1 MSWWRRLV
9 PRTLAGKF
17 LVFQL
22 GVVGLVLLVAGLV
35 SVRESTS
42 QFASSS
48 GDRVLGAA
56 ENVAGNPLVKTGG
69 DLNPATT
76 LAPVAEAARI
86 QSGATVVLVADVDRQ
101 ITTSTDPTL
110 VGAALVLPEESAW
123 TGRSWDGDLTLGGQR
138 LIAASVPVFSE
149 QGGLIGLALVGEQ
162 YPDTWSIL
170 RSGVPELLL
179 LILLAAA
186 AGVTGSWLLARRIKK
201 QTHGLEP
208 EQIASLADH
217 REALLHSI
225 REGVLGVGPAG
236 QVTVVNDG
244 ARALLDLPAD
254 CVGRDVAD
262 HGLEPDLLDVLLGR
276 RTGTDV
282 VVVHR
287 DRVLVVNRRTARTG
301 GRSGVASGTVT
312 TLRDRSELIAVQ
324 RQLGA
329 TRNAT
334 DTLRAQ
340 THEFD
345 NQLHVISGLLQL
357 SEYDE
362 ARTYVSGLTRRRAEL
377 DSAVT
382 ARIEDP
388 PLAALLVAKS
398 SLAAESRVELAIS
411 PATRCPRLPSEL
423 STDVATVVGNL
434 VDNALDA
441 VANSAEALV
450 TIEVTVDDAQVHIT
464 VSDSGPGVTPEAQEK
479 IFDRGFSTKSAAV
492 VGGRGIGLS
501 LVRRICEQRGG
512 AVGVHYAE
520 GAVFTAVL
528 PVRSVS
534 EPAAPEPDQLAAVRV
549 GSAGGAVT
557 AATRAEQPQ
566 VGASIEQEAR

>member
-1 MSWWRRLV
+1 
-9 PRTLAGKF
+9 
-17 LVFQL
+17 
-22 GVVGLVLLVAGLV
+22 
-35 SVRESTS
+35 
-42 QFASSS
+42 
-48 GDRVLGAA
+48 
-56 ENVAGNPLVKTGG
+56 
-69 DLNPATT
+69 
-76 LAPVAEAARI
+76 
-86 QSGATVVLVADVDRQ
+86 VVLVADVDRR
-101 ITTSTDPTL
+101 IISSTDPTL
-110 VGAALVLPEESAW
+110 VGEALALPDDSAW
-123 TGRSWDGDLTLGGQR
+123 TGRSWDGDLTLGGER
-138 LIAASVPVFSE
+138 LIAASVPIYSDLGE
-149 QGGLIGLALVGEQ
+149 LIGLALVGEE

-179 LILLAAA
+179 LILLAAS
-186 AGVTGSWLLARRIKK
+186 AGVAGSWLLARRVKK

-208 EQIASLADH
+208 AQIASLADH

-225 REGVLGVGPAG
+225 REGVLGVGPTG
-236 QVTVVNDG
+236 LVTVVNDG
-244 ARALLDLPAD
+244 ARELLDLPDDA
-254 CVGRDVAD
+254 VGRDVGD
-262 HGLEPDLLDVLLGR
+262 LDLEPDLLDVIRGT
-276 RTGTDV
+276 RTGIDL

-301 GRSGVASGTVT
+301 GRSGVSSGTVT

-357 SEYDE
+357 KEYDE
-362 ARTYVSGLTRRRAEL
+362 ARDYVGGLTRRRAEV

-388 PLAALLVAKS
+388 PLAALMVAKS
-398 SLAAESRVELAIS
+398 SLAAESRVELEIS
-411 PATRCPRLPSEL
+411 PATRCPRLPADL

-441 VANSAEALV
+441 VANLAHASIKVEITA
-450 TIEVTVDDAQVHIT
+450 DDSDVHIT
-464 VSDSGPGVTPEAQEK
+464 VSDSGPGVSPDAAK
-479 IFDRGFSTKSAAV
+479 RIFDRGFSTKSAAV

-512 AVGVHYAE
+512 AVGVQYAD

-528 PVRSVS
+528 PLRVPVPESVAPS
-534 EPAAPEPDQLAAVRV
+534 TDTTVDEAGIAPVPANR
-549 GSAGGAVT
+549 GT
-557 AATRAEQPQ
+557 K
-566 VGASIEQEAR
+566 

>member
-1 MSWWRRLV
+1 M

-17 LVFQL
+17 LLFQL
-22 GVVGLVLLVAGLV
+22 GVVGLVLMVAGAV
-35 SVRESTS
+35 SVRQSTS

-56 ENVAGNPLVKTGG
+56 ENVAGNPLVKRDGQA
-69 DLNPATT
+69 LNPATE
-76 LAPVAEAARI
+76 LAPTAEAARI
-86 QSGATVVLVADVDRQ
+86 QSGATVVLLTNVDRQ
-101 ITTSTDPTL
+101 IITSTDPTL
-110 VGAALVLPEESAW
+110 IGTTLTLPDDSAW
-123 TGRSWDGDLTLGGQR
+123 TGRSWDGDLTLGGER
-138 LIAASVPVFSE
+138 LIAASVPIYSDS
-149 QGGLIGLALVGEQ
+149 GALIGLALVGEE

-179 LILLAAA
+179 LILLAAS
-186 AGVTGSWLLARRIKK
+186 AGVAGSWLLARRIKK

-208 EQIASLADH
+208 AQIASLADH

-225 REGVLGVGPAG
+225 REGVLGVGPTG
-236 QVTVVNDG
+236 LVTVANDG
-244 ARALLDLPAD
+244 ARSLLDLPEDA
-254 CVGRDVAD
+254 VGQDIGD
-262 HGLEPDLLDVLLGR
+262 LGLEEDLLDVIRGN
-276 RTGTDV
+276 RTGIDL
-282 VVVHR
+282 VVVHG

-357 SEYDE
+357 GEYGE
-362 ARTYVSGLTRRRAEL
+362 ARDYVAGLTRRRAEV

-398 SLAAESRVELAIS
+398 SLAAESLVELEIS
-411 PATRCPRLPSEL
+411 PATRCPRLPADL

-441 VANSAEALV
+441 VANLANASVRVEITADETDV
-450 TIEVTVDDAQVHIT
+450 HVTVA
-464 VSDSGPGVTPEAQEK
+464 DSGPGVQPDTAK
-479 IFDRGFSTKSAAV
+479 RIFDRGFSTKSAAV
-492 VGGRGIGLS
+492 LGGRGIGLS

-512 AVGVHYAE
+512 AVGVQYAD

-528 PVRSVS
+528 PVRA
-534 EPAAPEPDQLAAVRV
+534 PAPESSAVGETNDQAGIPPV
-549 GSAGGAVT
+549 SANGVM
-557 AATRAEQPQ
+557 R
-566 VGASIEQEAR
+566 

>member
-1 MSWWRRLV
+1 LT

-17 LVFQL
+17 LLFQL
-22 GVVGLVLLVAGLV
+22 GVVGLVLLVAGAV
-35 SVRESTS
+35 SVRQATS

-56 ENVAGNPLVKTGG
+56 ENVAGNPLVKDGG
-69 DLNPATT
+69 VVPNPATD

-86 QSGATVVLVADVDRQ
+86 QSGATVVLLADVDRR
-101 ITTSTDPTL
+101 IITSTDPTRI
-110 VGAALVLPEESAW
+110 GSTLVLPEESAW
-123 TGRSWDGDLTLGGQR
+123 SGRSWDGDLTLDGQR
-138 LIAASVPVFSE
+138 LIAASAPIYDDTGNLV
-149 QGGLIGLALVGEQ
+149 GLALVGEQ

-186 AGVTGSWLLARRIKK
+186 AGIAGSWLLARRIKK

-208 EQIASLADH
+208 AQIASLADH

-225 REGVLGVGPAG
+225 REGVLGVDPAG
-236 QVTVVNDG
+236 YVTVVNDG
-244 ARALLDLPAD
+244 ARSLLDLPED
-254 CVGRDVAD
+254 CVGRDVRD
-262 HGLEPDLLDVLLGR
+262 LGLEPDLLDVVMGR
-276 RTGTDV
+276 RTGTDL

-301 GRSGVASGTVT
+301 GKTGVSSGTVT

-357 SEYDE
+357 AEYDE
-362 ARTYVSGLTRRRAEL
+362 VRDYVAALTRRRAEI

-388 PLAALLVAKS
+388 PLAALMVAKS
-398 SLAAESRVELAIS
+398 SLASESRVQLEIS
-411 PATRCPRLPSEL
+411 TATRCPRLPSEL

-441 VANSAEALV
+441 VANSAHAAITL
-450 TIEVTVDDAQVHIT
+450 EVTADDSAVT
-464 VSDSGPGVTPEAQEK
+464 VVVSDTGPGVSPESAAR

-501 LVRRICEQRGG
+501 LVRRICEERGG
-512 AVGVHYAE
+512 AVGVQYAD

-528 PVRSVS
+528 PVR
-534 EPAAPEPDQLAAVRV
+534 APEHVAAGDDGTDAPAVV
-549 GSAGGAVT
+549 GGQGT
-557 AATRAEQPQ
+557 TR
-566 VGASIEQEAR
+566 

>member
-1 MSWWRRLV
+1 MSRWRRFG

-17 LVFQL
+17 LLFQL
-22 GVVGLVLLVAGLV
+22 GVVGLVLMVAGVV
-35 SVRESTS
+35 SVRQSTS
-42 QFASSS
+42 QFASNS

-56 ENVAGNPLVKTGG
+56 ENVAGNPLVKADGRTF
-69 DLNPATT
+69 NPRTE

-86 QSGATVVLVADVDRQ
+86 QSGSSVVLITDIDRR
-101 ITTSTDPTL
+101 IITSTDPTL
-110 VGAALVLPEESAW
+110 YETTLSLPDDSAW
-123 TGRSWDGDLTLGGQR
+123 TGRSWDGDLTLGGER
-138 LIAASVPVFSE
+138 LIAASAPIFSDS
-149 QGGLIGLALVGEQ
+149 GALIGLALVGEE

-179 LILLAAA
+179 LILLAAS
-186 AGVTGSWLLARRIKK
+186 AGVAGSWLLARRVKK

-208 EQIASLADH
+208 AQIASLADH

-225 REGVLGVGPAG
+225 REGVLGVGPSG

-244 ARALLDLPAD
+244 ARSLLDLPEDA
-254 CVGRDVAD
+254 VGRDVGD
-262 HGLEPDLLDVLLGR
+262 LDLEPDLLDVIRGN
-276 RTGTDV
+276 RTGIDLI
-282 VVVHR
+282 VVHR

-301 GRSGVASGTVT
+301 GRSGVSSGTVT

-357 SEYDE
+357 QEYGE
-362 ARTYVSGLTRRRAEL
+362 ARDYVAGLTRRRAEV

-388 PLAALLVAKS
+388 PLAALMVAKS
-398 SLAAESRVELAIS
+398 SLAAESRVELLIS

-441 VANSAEALV
+441 VANLAQAAV
-450 TIEVTVDDAQVHIT
+450 KVEVTADDTDVHIT
-464 VSDSGPGVTPEAQEK
+464 VSDSGPGVSPDAAK
-479 IFDRGFSTKSAAV
+479 RIFDRGFSTKSAAT

-512 AVGVHYAE
+512 AVGVQYAD

-528 PVRSVS
+528 PLRVPGPETTAPTNDETGVPPV
-534 EPAAPEPDQLAAVRV
+534 PANR
-549 GSAGGAVT
+549 G
-557 AATRAEQPQ
+557 
-566 VGASIEQEAR
+566 

>member
-1 MSWWRRLV
+1 M

-17 LVFQL
+17 LLFQL
-22 GVVGLVLLVAGLV
+22 GVVGLVLMVAGAV
-35 SVRESTS
+35 SVRQSTS

-56 ENVAGNPLVKTGG
+56 ENVAGNPLVKRDGQA
-69 DLNPATT
+69 LNPATE
-76 LAPVAEAARI
+76 LAPTAEAARI
-86 QSGATVVLVADVDRQ
+86 QSGATVVLLTNVDRQ
-101 ITTSTDPTL
+101 IITSTDPTL
-110 VGAALVLPEESAW
+110 IGTTLTLPDDSAW
-123 TGRSWDGDLTLGGQR
+123 TGRSWDGDLTLGGER
-138 LIAASVPVFSE
+138 LIAASVPIYSDS
-149 QGGLIGLALVGEQ
+149 GALIGLALVGEE

-179 LILLAAA
+179 LILLAAS
-186 AGVTGSWLLARRIKK
+186 AGVAGSWLLARRIKK

-208 EQIASLADH
+208 AQIASLADH

-225 REGVLGVGPAG
+225 REGVLGVGPTG
-236 QVTVVNDG
+236 LVTVANDG
-244 ARALLDLPAD
+244 ARSLLDLPEDA
-254 CVGRDVAD
+254 VGQDIGD
-262 HGLEPDLLDVLLGR
+262 LGLEEDLLDVIRGN
-276 RTGTDV
+276 RTGIDL
-282 VVVHR
+282 VVVHG

-357 SEYDE
+357 GEYGE
-362 ARTYVSGLTRRRAEL
+362 ARDYVAGLTRRRAEV

-398 SLAAESRVELAIS
+398 SLAAESLVELEIS
-411 PATRCPRLPSEL
+411 PATRCPRLPADL

-441 VANSAEALV
+441 VANLANASVRVEITADETDV
-450 TIEVTVDDAQVHIT
+450 HVTVA
-464 VSDSGPGVTPEAQEK
+464 DSGPGVQPDTAK
-479 IFDRGFSTKSAAV
+479 RIFDRGFSTKSAAV

-512 AVGVHYAE
+512 AVGVQYAD

-528 PVRSVS
+528 PVRA
-534 EPAAPEPDQLAAVRV
+534 PAPESSAVGETNDQAGIPPV
-549 GSAGGAVT
+549 SANGVM
-557 AATRAEQPQ
+557 R
-566 VGASIEQEAR
+566 

>member
-1 MSWWRRLV
+1 MSWWHRLT

-17 LVFQL
+17 LLFQL

-35 SVRESTS
+35 SVRQATS

-48 GDRVLGAA
+48 GERVLGAA
-56 ENVAGNPLVKTGG
+56 ENIAGNPLVKKSGVVPS
-69 DLNPATT
+69 PATD
-76 LAPVAEAARI
+76 LAPAAEATRI
-86 QSGATVVLVADVDRQ
+86 QSGATVVLLADVDRQ
-101 ITTSTDPTL
+101 IITSTDPTRI
-110 VGAALVLPEESAW
+110 GATLVLPDDSAW
-123 TGRSWDGDLTLGGQR
+123 TGRSWDGDLTLDGQR
-138 LIAASVPVFSE
+138 LIAASVPIYNDA
-149 QGGLIGLALVGEQ
+149 GNLIGLAVVGEQ

-179 LILLAAA
+179 LILLAAT
-186 AGVTGSWLLARRIKK
+186 AGIAGSWLLARRIKK

-208 EQIASLADH
+208 AQIASLADH

-225 REGVLGVGPAG
+225 REGVLGVGPSG

-244 ARALLDLPAD
+244 ARSLLDLPED
-254 CVGRDVAD
+254 CVGRDVRAL
-262 HGLEPDLLDVLLGR
+262 GLEPDLLDVVMGL
-276 RTGTDV
+276 RTGIDL

-301 GRSGVASGTVT
+301 DKSSVSSGTVT

-345 NQLHVISGLLQL
+345 NQLHVISGLLEL
-357 SEYDE
+357 AEYDE
-362 ARTYVSGLTRRRAEL
+362 VRDYVAALTRRRADL

-388 PLAALLVAKS
+388 PLAALMVAKS
-398 SLAAESRVELAIS
+398 SLAAESRVQLEIS
-411 PATRCPRLPSEL
+411 AATRCPPLPSDM

-441 VANSAEALV
+441 VANSAQAAV
-450 TIEVTVDDAQVHIT
+450 TVEVTADESAVTV
-464 VSDSGPGVTPEAQEK
+464 VSDTGPGVSPDSAAR

-501 LVRRICEQRGG
+501 LVRRICEERGG
-512 AVGVHYAE
+512 AVGVQDAD

-528 PVRSVS
+528 PVR
-534 EPAAPEPDQLAAVRV
+534 PPEPVAAGAEGTDAPPV
-549 GSAGGAVT
+549 SAGTDEMAVK
-557 AATRAEQPQ
+557 
-566 VGASIEQEAR
+566 

>member
-22 GVVGLVLLVAGLV
+22 GVVALVLLVAGLV

-56 ENVAGNPLVKTGG
+56 ENVAGNPLVKTGTE
-69 DLNPATT
+69 LNPATT

-86 QSGATVVLVADVDRQ
+86 QSGATVVLVADGTRG
-101 ITTSTDPTL
+101 IIASTDPTL
-110 VGAALVLPEESAW
+110 LGTELSLPEESAW
-123 TGRSWDGDLTLGGQR
+123 SGRSWDGDLTLAGQR
-138 LIAASVPVFSE
+138 LIAASVPVYSD
-149 QGGLIGLALVGEQ
+149 QGQLIGLALVGEQ
-162 YPDTWSIL
+162 YPDVWSIL

-179 LILLAAA
+179 LIVLAAA

-225 REGVLGVGPAG
+225 REGVLGVGPG
-236 QVTVVNDG
+236 GEVTVVNDG
-244 ARALLDLPAD
+244 ARSLLDLPAD
-254 CVGRDVAD
+254 CVGRNVAD
-262 HGLEPDLLDVLLGR
+262 LGLEPDLLDVIFGR
-276 RTGTDV
+276 RTGIDL

-287 DRVLVVNRRTARTG
+287 DRVLVVNRRTARAG
-301 GRSGVASGTVT
+301 GRTGVASGTVT

-362 ARTYVSGLTRRRAEL
+362 ARSYVSGLTRRRAEL
-377 DSAVT
+377 DSAVS

-411 PATRCPRLPSEL
+411 AATRCPRLPAAL

-441 VANSAEALV
+441 VANSAQALIRV
-450 TIEVTVDDAQVHIT
+450 EVTADDSDLHIT
-464 VSDSGPGVTPEAQEK
+464 VSDSGPGVSPDAEAR

-501 LVRRICEQRGG
+501 LVRRICEERGG

-528 PVRSVS
+528 PMRGVV
-534 EPAAPEPDQLAAVRV
+534 EPVHPTASLVPAPPNERGAAADERP
-549 GSAGGAVT
+549 AGLDRT
-557 AATRAEQPQ
+557 PQ
-566 VGASIEQEAR
+566 APSTQELR

>member
-1 MSWWRRLV
+1 MSRWRRLG
-9 PRTLAGKF
+9 PRSLAGKF
-17 LVFQL
+17 LLFQL
-22 GVVGLVLLVAGLV
+22 GVVGLVLMVAGVV
-35 SVRESTS
+35 SVQQSTS

-56 ENVAGNPLVKTGG
+56 ENIAGNPLVKDSGQG
-69 DLNPATT
+69 LNPATL
-76 LAPVAEAARI
+76 LAPTAEAARI
-86 QSGATVVLVADVDRQ
+86 QSGATVVLIADVDRQ
-101 ITTSTDPTL
+101 IITSTDPTL
-110 VGAALVLPEESAW
+110 IGETLALPDDAAW
-123 TGRSWDGDLTLGGQR
+123 TGRSWDGDLTLGGER
-138 LIAASVPVFSE
+138 LIAASVPIYSDS
-149 QGGLIGLALVGEQ
+149 GDLIGLALVGEE

-179 LILLAAA
+179 LILLAAS
-186 AGVTGSWLLARRIKK
+186 AGVAGSWLLARRIKK

-208 EQIASLADH
+208 AQIASLADH

-225 REGVLGVGPAG
+225 REGVLGVGPTG
-236 QVTVVNDG
+236 LVTVVNDG
-244 ARALLDLPAD
+244 ARSLLDLPDDA
-254 CVGRDVAD
+254 VGRHVDD
-262 HGLEPDLLDVLLGR
+262 LGLEPDLLDVIRGA
-276 RTGTDV
+276 RTGIDL

-357 SEYDE
+357 KEYDE
-362 ARTYVSGLTRRRAEL
+362 ARDYVGGLTRRRAEV

-388 PLAALLVAKS
+388 PLAALMVAKS
-398 SLAAESRVELAIS
+398 SLAAESRVELVIS
-411 PATRCPRLPSEL
+411 PATRCPRLPAEL

-441 VANSAEALV
+441 VANLANASIRV
-450 TIEVTVDDAQVHIT
+450 EVTVDETDVHVT
-464 VSDSGPGVTPEAQEK
+464 VSDSGPGVSPGAANR

-501 LVRRICEQRGG
+501 LVRQICEQRGG
-512 AVGVHYAE
+512 AVGVQYAD

-528 PVRSVS
+528 PLRVPET
-534 EPAAPEPDQLAAVRV
+534 EPVAPPGDNTAAATGVPP
-549 GSAGGAVT
+549 VT
-557 AATRAEQPQ
+557 ATR
-566 VGASIEQEAR
+566 G

>member
-1 MSWWRRLV
+1 MSRWRRFG
-9 PRTLAGKF
+9 PRSLAGKF
-17 LVFQL
+17 LLFQL
-22 GVVGLVLLVAGLV
+22 GVVGLVLMVAGVV
-35 SVRESTS
+35 SVRQSTS

-56 ENVAGNPLVKTGG
+56 ENIAGNPLVKDSGQG
-69 DLNPATT
+69 LNPATL
-76 LAPVAEAARI
+76 LAPTAEAARI

-101 ITTSTDPTL
+101 IITSTDPTL
-110 VGAALVLPEESAW
+110 IGETLSLPDDAAW

-138 LIAASVPVFSE
+138 LIAASVPIYSDS
-149 QGGLIGLALVGEQ
+149 GDLIGLALVGEE

-179 LILLAAA
+179 LILLAAS
-186 AGVTGSWLLARRIKK
+186 AGVAGSWLLARRIKK

-208 EQIASLADH
+208 AQIASLADH

-225 REGVLGVGPAG
+225 REGVLGVGPTG
-236 QVTVVNDG
+236 LVTVVNDG
-244 ARALLDLPAD
+244 ARSLLDLPDDA
-254 CVGRDVAD
+254 VGRHVDD
-262 HGLEPDLLDVLLGR
+262 LGLEPDLLDVIRGA
-276 RTGTDV
+276 RTGIDL

-357 SEYDE
+357 KEYDE
-362 ARTYVSGLTRRRAEL
+362 ARDYVGGLTRRRAEV

-388 PLAALLVAKS
+388 PLAALMVAKS
-398 SLAAESRVELAIS
+398 SLAAESRVELVIS
-411 PATRCPRLPSEL
+411 PATRCPRLPAEL

-441 VANSAEALV
+441 VANLANASIRV
-450 TIEVTVDDAQVHIT
+450 EVTVDETDVHVT
-464 VSDSGPGVTPEAQEK
+464 VSDSGPGVSPDTANR

-492 VGGRGIGLS
+492 AGGRGIGLS
-501 LVRRICEQRGG
+501 LVRQICEQRGG
-512 AVGVHYAE
+512 AVGVQYAD

-528 PVRSVS
+528 PLRAS
-534 EPAAPEPDQLAAVRV
+534 ETEPIAPTGDNTAAVTGV
-549 GSAGGAVT
+549 PPVS
-557 AATRAEQPQ
+557 ATR
-566 VGASIEQEAR
+566 G

>member
-101 ITTSTDPTL
+101 IITSTDPTL

-244 ARALLDLPAD
+244 ARALLDLPVD

-262 HGLEPDLLDVLLGR
+262 LGLEPDLLDVLLGR

-528 PVRSVS
+528 PVRSAP
-534 EPAAPEPDQLAAVRV
+534 EPAAPDPDQLAAVRA
-549 GSAGGAVT
+549 GAAGGAVT

-566 VGASIEQEAR
+566 VGASTEQETR

>member
-1 MSWWRRLV
+1 MSWVLLINRAGEEADVSWWHRLT

-17 LVFQL
+17 LLFQL

-35 SVRESTS
+35 SVRQATS

-56 ENVAGNPLVKTGG
+56 ENVAGNPLVKNGG
-69 DLNPATT
+69 VVPNPATD

-86 QSGATVVLVADVDRQ
+86 QSGATVVLLADTDRQ
-101 ITTSTDPTL
+101 IITSTDPTRI
-110 VGAALVLPEESAW
+110 GASLVLPEDSAW
-123 TGRSWDGDLTLGGQR
+123 SGRSWDGDLTLDGER
-138 LIAASVPVFSE
+138 LIAASAPIYDDT
-149 QGGLIGLALVGEQ
+149 GNLIGLALVGEQ

-186 AGVTGSWLLARRIKK
+186 AGVAGSWLLARRIKK

-208 EQIASLADH
+208 AQIASLADH

-225 REGVLGVGPAG
+225 REGVLGVDPSGH
-236 QVTVVNDG
+236 VTVVNDG
-244 ARALLDLPAD
+244 ARSLLDLRED
-254 CVGRDVAD
+254 CVGRDVRD
-262 HGLEPDLLDVLLGR
+262 LGLEPDLLDVVMGR
-276 RTGTDV
+276 RTGTDLV
-282 VVVHR
+282 VVRR

-301 GRSGVASGTVT
+301 DKSSVSAGTVT

-357 SEYDE
+357 AEYDE
-362 ARTYVSGLTRRRAEL
+362 VRDYVAALTRRRAEI

-388 PLAALLVAKS
+388 PLAALMVAKS
-398 SLAAESRVELAIS
+398 SLAAESRVQLEIS
-411 PATRCPRLPSEL
+411 AATRCPRLPSEL

-441 VANSAEALV
+441 VANSARASITV
-450 TIEVTVDDAQVHIT
+450 EVTADDSAVT
-464 VSDSGPGVTPEAQEK
+464 VVVSDTGPGVSPDSAAR

-501 LVRRICEQRGG
+501 LVRRICEERGG
-512 AVGVHYAE
+512 SVGVQYSD

-528 PVRSVS
+528 PVRRTDPV
-534 EPAAPEPDQLAAVRV
+534 A
-549 GSAGGAVT
+549 AGGEGTDAPAV
-557 AATRAEQPQ
+557 
-566 VGASIEQEAR
+566 SARRG

>member
-1 MSWWRRLV
+1 
-9 PRTLAGKF
+9 
-17 LVFQL
+17 
-22 GVVGLVLLVAGLV
+22 
-35 SVRESTS
+35 
-42 QFASSS
+42 
-48 GDRVLGAA
+48 
-56 ENVAGNPLVKTGG
+56 
-69 DLNPATT
+69 
-76 LAPVAEAARI
+76 
-86 QSGATVVLVADVDRQ
+86 
-101 ITTSTDPTL
+101 
-110 VGAALVLPEESAW
+110 
-123 TGRSWDGDLTLGGQR
+123 
-138 LIAASVPVFSE
+138 
-149 QGGLIGLALVGEQ
+149 
-162 YPDTWSIL
+162 
-170 RSGVPELLL
+170 VPELLL
-179 LILLAAA
+179 LILLAAS
-186 AGVTGSWLLARRIKK
+186 AGVAGSWLLARRIKK

-208 EQIASLADH
+208 AQIASLADH

-225 REGVLGVGPAG
+225 REGVLGVGPTG
-236 QVTVVNDG
+236 LVTVVNDG
-244 ARALLDLPAD
+244 ARSLLDLPDDA
-254 CVGRDVAD
+254 VGRHVDD
-262 HGLEPDLLDVLLGR
+262 LGLEPDLLDVIRGA
-276 RTGTDV
+276 RTGIDL

-357 SEYDE
+357 QEYDE
-362 ARTYVSGLTRRRAEL
+362 ARDYVGGLTRRRAEV

-388 PLAALLVAKS
+388 PLAALMVAKS
-398 SLAAESRVELAIS
+398 SLAAESRVELVIS
-411 PATRCPRLPSEL
+411 PATRCPRLPAEL

-441 VANSAEALV
+441 VANLANASIRV
-450 TIEVTVDDAQVHIT
+450 EVTVDETDVHVT
-464 VSDSGPGVTPEAQEK
+464 VSDSGPGVSPDAANR

-501 LVRRICEQRGG
+501 LVRQICEQRGG
-512 AVGVHYAE
+512 AVGVQYAD

-528 PVRSVS
+528 PLRASAT
-534 EPAAPEPDQLAAVRV
+534 EPVAPTGDNTAAVTGV
-549 GSAGGAVT
+549 PPVS
-557 AATRAEQPQ
+557 ATR
-566 VGASIEQEAR
+566 G

>member
-1 MSWWRRLV
+1 MSRWRQLM

-17 LVFQL
+17 LLFQL
-22 GVVGLVLLVAGLV
+22 GVVGLVLMVAGLV
-35 SVRESTS
+35 SVRQSTS

-56 ENVAGNPLVKTGG
+56 ENIAGNPLVKDSGQG
-69 DLNPATT
+69 LNPATL
-76 LAPVAEAARI
+76 LAPTAEAARI
-86 QSGATVVLVADVDRQ
+86 QSGATVVLVADIDRQ
-101 ITTSTDPTL
+101 IITSTDPTL
-110 VGAALVLPEESAW
+110 IGETLALPDDAAW
-123 TGRSWDGDLTLGGQR
+123 TGRSWDGDLTLGGER
-138 LIAASVPVFSE
+138 LIAASVPIYSDS
-149 QGGLIGLALVGEQ
+149 GDLIGLALVGEE

-179 LILLAAA
+179 LILLAAS
-186 AGVTGSWLLARRIKK
+186 AGVAGSWLLARRIKK

-208 EQIASLADH
+208 AQIASLADH

-225 REGVLGVGPAG
+225 REGVLGVGPTG
-236 QVTVVNDG
+236 LVTVVNDG
-244 ARALLDLPAD
+244 ARSLLDLPDDA
-254 CVGRDVAD
+254 VGRHVDD
-262 HGLEPDLLDVLLGR
+262 LGLEPDLLDVIRGA
-276 RTGTDV
+276 RTGIDL

-357 SEYDE
+357 KEYDE
-362 ARTYVSGLTRRRAEL
+362 ARDYVGGLTRRRAEV

-388 PLAALLVAKS
+388 PLAALMVAKS
-398 SLAAESRVELAIS
+398 SLAAESRVELVIS
-411 PATRCPRLPSEL
+411 PATRCPRLPAEL

-441 VANSAEALV
+441 VANLANASIRV
-450 TIEVTVDDAQVHIT
+450 EVTVDETDVHVT
-464 VSDSGPGVTPEAQEK
+464 VSDSGPGVSPDAANR

-501 LVRRICEQRGG
+501 LVRQICEQRGG
-512 AVGVHYAE
+512 AVGVQYAD

-528 PVRSVS
+528 PLRAS
-534 EPAAPEPDQLAAVRV
+534 ETEPIAPTGDNTAAVTGV
-549 GSAGGAVT
+549 PPVS
-557 AATRAEQPQ
+557 ATR
-566 VGASIEQEAR
+566 G

>member
-1 MSWWRRLV
+1 M
-9 PRTLAGKF
+9 
-17 LVFQL
+17 
-22 GVVGLVLLVAGLV
+22 
-35 SVRESTS
+35 
-42 QFASSS
+42 
-48 GDRVLGAA
+48 
-56 ENVAGNPLVKTGG
+56 
-69 DLNPATT
+69 
-76 LAPVAEAARI
+76 
-86 QSGATVVLVADVDRQ
+86 
-101 ITTSTDPTL
+101 
-110 VGAALVLPEESAW
+110 
-123 TGRSWDGDLTLGGQR
+123 
-138 LIAASVPVFSE
+138 
-149 QGGLIGLALVGEQ
+149 VGEQ

-170 RSGVPELLL
+170 RAGVPELLL

-186 AGVTGSWLLARRIKK
+186 AGVAGSWLLARRIKK

-262 HGLEPDLLDVLLGR
+262 LGLEPDLLDVLLGS
-276 RTGTDV
+276 RTGTDAGGGAS
-282 VVVHR
+282 R
-287 DRVLVVNRRTARTG
+287 PGPGGEPPDRASTG

-329 TRNAT
+329 TSNAT

-362 ARTYVSGLTRRRAEL
+362 ARTYVAGLTRRRAEM

-398 SLAAESRVELAIS
+398 SLAAESRVELADLAGHQV
-411 PATRCPRLPSEL
+411 PPTAVRAVDRCRHRCRQSGRQR
-423 STDVATVVGNL
+423 TGRGRQFGAG
-434 VDNALDA
+434 VDH
-441 VANSAEALV
+441 V
-450 TIEVTVDDAQVHIT
+450 EVTVDDTQVHIT
-464 VSDSGPGVTPEAQEK
+464 VSDSGPGVSPETQEQ

-492 VGGRGIGLS
+492 VGGRGSVSRWSGGS
-501 LVRRICEQRGG
+501 ANSAAGRWACTTPTAPSSPPYCRCEPPSDSDRDQTAMRVGAASGAGRRDAREQRG
-512 AVGVHYAE
+512 
-520 GAVFTAVL
+520 
-528 PVRSVS
+528 R
-534 EPAAPEPDQLAAVRV
+534 R
-549 GSAGGAVT
+549 
-557 AATRAEQPQ
+557 
-566 VGASIEQEAR
+566 